1 MAECEDC
8 EKSFDSQLALD
19 QHRNDKHK
27 SKDDLKQKNKMP
39 IKKIVALLALVL
51 VLAGVAAL
59 FLMKSSY
66 VAGPVQLHT
75 RGNGSVQI
83 IEFSDFQ
90 CPACGAAYP
99 QLEEFLKDNSDKVTY
114 IYKHFPL
121 TTIHQYAQMAAE
133 ASECAA
139 DQGKFWEYY
148 SKLFQNQARLAKSDL
163 VNYAEQIGLDTG
175 NFTACLDSGV
185 MSRRVSSDQSEGF
198 AKEVDATPTFFINGR
213 KFTGVLSVKQFE
225 QEITR

>member
-1 MAECEDC
+1 
-8 EKSFDSQLALD
+8 
-19 QHRNDKHK
+19 
-27 SKDDLKQKNKMP
+27 
-39 IKKIVALLALVL
+39 
-51 VLAGVAAL
+51 
-59 FLMKSSY
+59 
-66 VAGPVQLHT
+66 
-75 RGNGSVQI
+75 
-83 IEFSDFQ
+83 
-90 CPACGAAYP
+90 
-99 QLEEFLKDNSDKVTY
+99 
-114 IYKHFPL
+114 
-121 TTIHQYAQMAAE
+121 MAAE